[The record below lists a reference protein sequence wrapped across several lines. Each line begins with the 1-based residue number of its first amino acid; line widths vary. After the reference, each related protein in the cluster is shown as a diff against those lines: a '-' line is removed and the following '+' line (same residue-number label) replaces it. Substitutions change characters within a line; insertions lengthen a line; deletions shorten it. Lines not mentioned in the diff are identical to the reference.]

1 MMNLFLLSLPRSFAI
16 VLLALTWFAVTSGT
30 ASAHGGLSL
39 DEDMCKLT
47 AGPYYLHFT
56 GYQPDQSGSQE
67 FCEDIPK
74 TGQIIVT
81 MDMIDTVLRTMPIGV
96 RIIRDTGD
104 ESQIDAVTVLYQEP
118 KLYPNGSVTFE
129 HKFDQPGKFVGLVS
143 VGEKGEYLSR
153 FPFSV
158 GIAGPNY
165 MMYFWIV
172 LVLALGY
179 GLYLYSGRP
188 KSAA

>member
-1 MMNLFLLSLPRSFAI
+1 MNLFPLRLPRSFATI
-16 VLLALTWFAVTSGT
+16 LLALTWFGITSGA
-30 ASAHGGLSL
+30 ASAHGGLSM
-39 DEDMCKLT
+39 DKDMCKLT
-47 AGPYYLHFT
+47 AGPYYMHFT
-56 GYQPDQSGSQE
+56 GYQPDISGSQE

-81 MDMIDTVLRTMPIGV
+81 MDMVDEVLRTMPVGV

-129 HKFDQPGKFVGLVS
+129 HNFDQPGKFVGLVS

-165 MMYFWIV
+165 MMYFGIAM
-172 LVLALGY
+172 VLALGY
-179 GLYLYSGRP
+179 SLYLYSGRS
-188 KSAA
+188 KSPA